1 MAGNKIYAA
10 GAKELSVVLTKSP
23 QLLTL
28 NLQSQCGFGM
38 RARACVCLCGNRE
51 NHMRLFYSQKRACAC
66 EFITVNWQGTRL
78 ALLASKN

>member
-38 RARACVCLCGNRE
+38 RARVCVFACKIDGYRE
-51 NHMRLFYSQKRACAC
+51 NHLRLFYSHKCAR
-66 EFITVNWQGTRL
+66 VYAN
-78 ALLASKN
+78 S